1 MECGIVGMPLAGK
14 SMLFSIL
21 TGVEPSLTGSRDP
34 RRGVAKLADERLD
47 ALTAVYNSRKRVPA
61 TVEYLDIPGV
71 AVKEGTRELYPGGY
85 LSALRTVSM
94 LAVVVRSFESPEIP
108 HPRGSIDPVRDAQ
121 EAMSEFIFND
131 LVTVENRL
139 AKAKKLQDSDSK
151 KEAELLDRCWESL
164 EYETPL
170 RELDFTTDETKI
182 LRSFSFLSLKPLL
195 VVLNIGEESA
205 GDIDNLLANLTEKLG
220 NPVNVGTVAVAA
232 GIEAEIGSL
241 EPEDQEMFLADL
253 GFEGSTLDRIV
264 KATFDLLGMITFL
277 TSSETESRAWAIP
290 RGSTA
295 VQAAAAIH
303 NDLARGFIRAE
314 TCRWD
319 DLVAVGGALPKL
331 REQGKLRLEGKDYI
345 VQDGDTMH
353 IRFNV

>member
-1 MECGIVGMPLAGK
+1 MECGIVGMPLSGK

-21 TGVEPSLTGSRDP
+21 TGIEPSLTGVRDP

-47 ALTAVYNSRKRVPA
+47 ALTEVYNSRKKVPA

-85 LSALRTVSM
+85 LSALRSVSM
-94 LAVVVRSFESPEIP
+94 LALVVRSFEAEEIP
-108 HPRGSIDPVRDAQ
+108 HPRGSIDPARDTL

-131 LVTVENRL
+131 LMTVENRL
-139 AKAKKLQDSDSK
+139 VKVKKLHDSDSK
-151 KEAELLDRCWESL
+151 KEAELLERCHEAL
-164 EYETPL
+164 ENETAL
-170 RELDFTTDETKI
+170 RELEFTPDEHKI

-205 GDIDNLLANLTEKLG
+205 GKIDILLSDLTEKLG

-232 GIEAEIGSL
+232 RIETEIDSL
-241 EPEDQEMFLADL
+241 DPEDREMFLADL
-253 GFEGSTLDRIV
+253 GFKRSTLDRIV
-264 KATFDLLGMITFL
+264 KATFNLLGLITFL
-277 TSSETESRAWAIP
+277 TSSETESRAI
-290 RGSTA
+290 RGGATA

-314 TCRWD
+314 TCRWN
-319 DLVAVGGALPKL
+319 DLVAVDGSLSKL
-331 REQGKLRLEGKDYI
+331 RELGKLRLEGKNYI
-345 VQDGDTMH
+345 VEDGDTLH